1 MEHRLAA
8 IGYSHYPQAT
18 GVDRGAARICT
29 GTLIDPSRVLT
40 AVHCVYNHTPS
51 TTFCQRQLAG
61 RCIDRRVHVVRGR
74 IHSAAAVELQRDLNR
89 CLTRAGCDHHMKTG
103 ATVAAFA

>member
-1 MEHRLAA
+1 MAA
-8 IGYSHYPQAT
+8 SLRSTSNI
-18 GVDRGAARICT
+18 DRGAARICT

-61 RCIDRRVHVVRGR
+61 RCIDRCAAESTVRLR
-74 IHSAAAVELQRDLNR
+74 SNCSEI
-89 CLTRAGCDHHMKTG
+89 
-103 ATVAAFA
+103 